1 MSIQPQDNSD
11 KSSEMPPKPD
21 HCEFGETTNTDE
33 VFGRI
38 DEEGP
43 NYRNV
48 GFWLWKKENHSILG
62 DRAEV
67 ANALI

>member
-1 MSIQPQDNSD
+1 MSIQPHDNSD

-21 HCEFGETTNTDE
+21 HSEFGEATDTDE
-33 VFGRI
+33 VFGRM

-48 GFWLWKKENHSILG
+48 GFFFGCGMKGGPSLVSLG
-62 DRAEV
+62 D
-67 ANALI
+67 

>member
-1 MSIQPQDNSD
+1 MSIQQHDYSD

-21 HCEFGETTNTDE
+21 HCEFGEATDTDE
-33 VFGRI
+33 VFGRM

-48 GFWLWKKENHSILG
+48 GFFGCGTKADLL
-62 DRAEV
+62 
-67 ANALI
+67 